1 MFKVKVREVAESKGF
16 NTPGRLARE
25 SRVSYA
31 TVHRLWNEPGK
42 SEEGLTLGV
51 IFRLAQ
57 ALGVSISELV
67 ETDEGQWAPA
77 LLAA

>member
-1 MFKVKVREVAESKGF
+1 MFRVKVREVAEAKGYK
-16 NTPGRLARE
+16 TPGRLARE

-31 TVHRLWNEPGK
+31 TIHRLWNEPDK

-57 ALGVSISELV
+57 TLGVSISELV
-67 ETDEGQWAPA
+67 ETDLGQWEPA